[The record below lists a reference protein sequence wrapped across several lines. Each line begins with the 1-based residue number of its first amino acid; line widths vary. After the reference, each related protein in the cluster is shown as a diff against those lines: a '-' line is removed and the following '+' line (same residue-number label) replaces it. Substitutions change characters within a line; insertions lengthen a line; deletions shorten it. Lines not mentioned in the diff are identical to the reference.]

1 MARKK
6 TRAVSRRKALSS
18 VLLGGTTGIAALA
31 AGERPAQAG
40 TTLTTPG
47 PGRAATL
54 IVAASNASSKWTTS
68 ADYVCTGTNDDLTI
82 NAALAALPAWGGTV
96 VLSDGRF
103 TISKPVSPTISNSVL
118 RGQGTNATM
127 IKQQPGSGCN
137 GYQYD
142 QTKQAYNL
150 IFCSIQSLTFL
161 GNYRGGAGDTTGYGC
176 YINYTYRGTGHFT
189 FWDFYLRDVW
199 FLEWPNDG
207 YYSTGGHGYV
217 LDHVLAE
224 YNGGNGVNFAGGFV
238 DSPPRIVDGTYKL
251 NGQAGIT
258 VNCVDSY
265 VGHNEIS
272 VNSGT
277 YGLILSGS
285 GCKAVGNQIY
295 NNLGTGVHATGGAE
309 GIEVVANT
317 IAYNHNHG
325 LLLDDANCTITGN
338 FFLNNSFSSPGTY
351 DDINIAHGTFSA
363 AGSIIVGNVID
374 SAASSR
380 YGINYSVSSDTAG
393 VVVANRILNSVTG
406 QVNTAATD
414 TQFIATQPYQTATL
428 VKSVSSNYSIAGNDG
443 IVSMSAAGTTAT
455 LPTAVGINGK
465 QYTVKLAASGTA
477 TVATTSSQTIDGATT
492 YSLSAQYKYVA
503 VVSDGANWQIVAN
516 N

>member
-1 MARKK
+1 
-6 TRAVSRRKALSS
+6 
-18 VLLGGTTGIAALA
+18 
-31 AGERPAQAG
+31 
-40 TTLTTPG
+40 
-47 PGRAATL
+47 
-54 IVAASNASSKWTTS
+54 
-68 ADYVCTGTNDDLTI
+68 
-82 NAALAALPAWGGTV
+82 
-96 VLSDGRF
+96 
-103 TISKPVSPTISNSVL
+103 
-118 RGQGTNATM
+118 
-127 IKQQPGSGCN
+127 
-137 GYQYD
+137 
-142 QTKQAYNL
+142 
-150 IFCSIQSLTFL
+150 
-161 GNYRGGAGDTTGYGC
+161 
-176 YINYTYRGTGHFT
+176 
-189 FWDFYLRDVW
+189 
-199 FLEWPNDG
+199 
-207 YYSTGGHGYV
+207 
-217 LDHVLAE
+217 
-224 YNGGNGVNFAGGFV
+224 V
-238 DSPPRIVDGTYKL
+238 D
-251 NGQAGIT
+251 A
-258 VNCVDSY
+258 Y

-272 VNSGT
+272 VNSGP
-277 YGLILSGS
+277 YGLILSES

-338 FFLNNSFSSPGTY
+338 FFLNNSFGSPDTY
-351 DDINIAHGTFSA
+351 DDINIAHGTYSA

-374 SAASSR
+374 SAATSR

-406 QVNTAATD
+406 PVNTAATD
-414 TQFIATQPYQTATL
+414 TQFIATHPYQTSTR
-428 VKSVSSNYSIAGNDG
+428 VKSVPSNYSIAGNDG
-443 IVSMSAAGTTAT
+443 IVSLSAAGTTAT